1 MPEAVWFDGPQ
12 RVEIR
17 QEPVGAVGPDDV
29 RVRSL
34 VSGVSAGS
42 ELLVY
47 RGSAPRELQPDLP
60 TVRGDFGF
68 PIKFAYASVGRVIE
82 VGSHVDQLAVDDL
95 VFVHHPH
102 QTEYVVPADAPVRL
116 PEGLPADVGV
126 FAANLET
133 AVTVVLDAHPRLGE
147 AVLVA
152 GQGVVGLLITML
164 LRRAGATPIVT
175 ADLHERRRAASVA
188 AGADHALGVDVDLV
202 DAVLDLT
209 DGRGVDIAVEVSGSP
224 AALQACI
231 DATAFAGT
239 VVVASWYGTR
249 DVSLSLGDR
258 FHRRRL
264 RVVSSQVSTLD
275 PALAPR
281 WDRARRT
288 ALVSALLT
296 ELPLTR
302 ADHTPVPVGPG
313 GRRVRA
319 ARSPRRR
326 VPAGGV
332 GLCLR
337 SVSRGR
343 STRCISS
350 RPRIRD
356 ASHEHS
362 HDYRAEVVAR
372 GERLDEDAMLV
383 DLDLLGAALSE
394 CLAELDSVD
403 LGSLAAFEGRN
414 TTVETVAEHIWTQ
427 VRDRLAGAAALADLR
442 VTVYESADAWASVDR
457 PVGGRS

>member
-1 MPEAVWFDGPQ
+1 MPEAVWFGGPQ

-17 QEPVGAVGPDDV
+17 QEPAAPVGPADV

-42 ELLVY
+42 EVLVY
-47 RGSAPRELQPDLP
+47 RGSGPRELQPDLP
-60 TVRGDFGF
+60 TVRGDFGL

-82 VGSHVDQLAVDDL
+82 VGSCVAHLAVDDL

-102 QTEYVVPADAPVRL
+102 QTEYVVPADSPIRL

-164 LRRAGATPIVT
+164 LRRAGATPILT
-175 ADLHERRRAASVA
+175 ADLHERRRAASAV
-188 AGADHALGVDVDLV
+188 AGADHALGADVDLV
-202 DAVLDLT
+202 DAVLELT
-209 DGRGVDIAVEVSGSP
+209 DRRGVDVAVEVSGSP

-231 DATAFAGT
+231 DAAAFAGT
-239 VVVASWYGTR
+239 IVVASWYGTR
-249 DVSLSLGDR
+249 DVSLILGGR
-258 FHRRRL
+258 FHRQRL

-296 ELPLTR
+296 ELPLNELITHR
-302 ADHTPVPVGPG
+302 FP
-313 GRRVRA
+313 
-319 ARSPRRR
+319 
-326 VPAGGV
+326 
-332 GLCLR
+332 
-337 SVSRGR
+337 
-343 STRCISS
+343 
-350 RPRIRD
+350 
-356 ASHEHS
+356 
-362 HDYRAEVVAR
+362 
-372 GERLDEDAMLV
+372 LD
-383 DLDLLGAALSE
+383 
-394 CLAELDSVD
+394 
-403 LGSLAAFEGRN
+403 
-414 TTVETVAEHIWTQ
+414 Q
-427 VRDRLAGAAALADLR
+427 AAAA
-442 VTVYESADAWASVDR
+442 YELLDR
-457 PVGGRS
+457 RAGDCLQVVLDYV

>member
-1 MPEAVWFDGPQ
+1 MPEAVWFGGPQ

-17 QEPVGAVGPDDV
+17 QEPAAPVGQDDV

-34 VSGVSAGS
+34 VSGLSAGS

-47 RGSAPRELQPDLP
+47 RGNAPRDLQPDLP

-82 VGSHVDQLAVDDL
+82 VGSRVAQLAVDDL

-102 QTEYVVPADAPVRL
+102 QTEYVVPADAPIRL

-152 GQGVVGLLITML
+152 GQGVVGLLVTML

-175 ADLHERRRAASVA
+175 ADLHERRRAASAA

-202 DAVLDLT
+202 DAVLELT
-209 DGRGVDIAVEVSGSP
+209 DGRGVDVAIEVSGSP

-231 DATAFAGT
+231 DAAAFAGT

-288 ALVSALLT
+288 ALVSALLK
-296 ELPLTR
+296 ELPLNQLITHRFPLDQAAAAYELLDRR
-302 ADHTPVPVGPG
+302 AG
-313 GRRVRA
+313 
-319 ARSPRRR
+319 
-326 VPAGGV
+326 
-332 GLCLR
+332 
-337 SVSRGR
+337 
-343 STRCISS
+343 
-350 RPRIRD
+350 
-356 ASHEHS
+356 
-362 HDYRAEVVAR
+362 
-372 GERLDEDAMLV
+372 
-383 DLDLLGAALSE
+383 E
-394 CLAELDSVD
+394 CLQVVLDYV
-403 LGSLAAFEGRN
+403 
-414 TTVETVAEHIWTQ
+414 
-427 VRDRLAGAAALADLR
+427 
-442 VTVYESADAWASVDR
+442 
-457 PVGGRS
+457 